1 MTTIIEYVKKLL
13 IPTKLKRTTFF
24 LLLDTII
31 ILLSFYFAFL
41 LRFEFTFPAKYVHRA
56 LIWTGGIVVLKIWIL
71 HLFKIYNLNWSF
83 VGVTELSY
91 ILKTWFVTT
100 TSIYI
105 VNIILRNVLVDY
117 NLPLSVIFMDSV
129 LSFGMIGFLRISKRL
144 YMEIFS
150 KIGVRKRTL
159 IVGIDFTSERLVKE
173 LKSSKANKL
182 FPIAFIDENKMRI
195 GTQICGLPVYGG
207 FEKLNEII
215 QDDKIDSVLLNL
227 PAASHKK
234 ISELFELIHTA
245 GVDDIKIVPKIDEFN
260 HEINVVRDIKNLDID
275 DLLSRQSVKIDFD
288 NIRNFMKNK
297 RILVSGAGGSIGS
310 EITRKLVRFGVTHVI
325 AYEIDETEVFNLQ
338 QELKKSTGSEQT
350 VDYVVGDV
358 RDREKLARVF
368 HQYKPDIIFHAS
380 AYKHVPLM
388 EDHPEEAVK
397 TNILGTLNLVE
408 LAVEHNVK
416 KFVNIST
423 DKAVNPT
430 SIMGATKRFCEMI
443 CKNQNGNGTMF
454 MSVRFG
460 NVLGSRGS
468 VIPLFLEQ
476 IKDGGP
482 VTITHPDIKRYF
494 MSIPEAVLLVF
505 QAAYMGEKGG
515 ETFVLDMG
523 EPVKIVDLA
532 NNLIRLNNMIPDQ
545 DIDIVFTGLRPGEKL
560 FEELLTAEEGT
571 DATTHSKIYIARKN
585 SPLAPGTL
593 KTALEELKSSLDNP
607 ANIKTILKKY
617 IPYYQGENNKG
628 KKTDE
633 PPET

>member
-1 MTTIIEYVKKLL
+1 MTTIIECIKKLL
-13 IPTKLKRTTFF
+13 IPTKLKRTAFF
-24 LLLDTII
+24 LLFDALI
-31 ILLSFYFAFL
+31 ILLSFYFAFH
-41 LRFEFTFPAKYVHRA
+41 LRFEFAFPAKYVHRA
-56 LIWTGGIVVLKIWIL
+56 YFWAGGLVVLKIWIL
-71 HLFKIYNLNWSF
+71 YLFKIYNLNWSF

-91 ILKTWFVTT
+91 ILKAWFVSV

-105 VNIILRNVLVDY
+105 VNIILRNFLVDY
-117 NLPLSVIFMDSV
+117 NLPLSVIFMDSA
-129 LSFGMIGFLRISKRL
+129 LSFGMTGFLRISKRL
-144 YMEIFS
+144 FMEMFS
-150 KIGVRKRTL
+150 RIGVRKRTL

-207 FEKLNEII
+207 LERLDEII
-215 QDDKIDSVLLNL
+215 HDDKIDSVLLNL

-234 ISELFELIHTA
+234 ISEIFELIHTA

-288 NIRNFMKNK
+288 NIRDYLKDK

-310 EITRKLVRFGVTHVI
+310 EITRKLVRFGVTQVI

-338 QELKKSTGSEQT
+338 QELKKSIDDNQT
-350 VDYVVGDV
+350 VHYIVGDV

-368 HQYKPDIIFHAS
+368 RDYRPEIIFHAS

-397 TNILGTLNLVE
+397 TNILGTRNLAD
-408 LAVEHNVK
+408 LAVEYKVK

-443 CKNQNGNGTMF
+443 CKNQNGGGTMF

-468 VIPLFLEQ
+468 VIPLFLDQ
-476 IKDGGP
+476 IKNGGP

-505 QAAYMGEKGG
+505 QAAYMGSKGG

-532 NNLIRLNNMIPDQ
+532 NNLIRLNNMEPGQ

-571 DATTHSKIYIARKN
+571 DATTHAKIYIARKN
-585 SPLAPGTL
+585 SPLAAGTL
-593 KTALEELKSSLDNP
+593 QTALEELEASLDNP

-617 IPYYQGENNKG
+617 IPYYQDENNKG
-628 KKTDE
+628 E
-633 PPET
+633 AP